1 MWRGSNTFIFKW
13 KIYRWEILLVLSFW
27 STEKS
32 SLFSSLSHSFF
43 TTFSLICFFL
53 SWLKC
58 VGYAWK
64 IILAATF
71 PSVQSTMLC
80 VKSYAYSPNVI
91 SLESALWKKSGE
103 YDWKLSALSATP
115 AFWSLPHGA
124 LLNEAKSC
132 IHTTSRSRH
141 REMASLSLVHVHC
154 TGRSMNR
161 TPANTHSKH
170 YQNTHAGLQILT
182 LSSI

>member
-13 KIYRWEILLVLSFW
+13 KIYRWEILLVFSFC

-43 TTFSLICFFL
+43 TTFSLICFL
-53 SWLKC
+53 LTWLKC

-64 IILAATF
+64 TILAATF

-80 VKSYAYSPNVI
+80 VQLYAYSPNVI

-132 IHTTSRSRH
+132 IHNITQQTERCPRFLSYTCTAQKGPWIEHQQTRTQNIIKTRTQECRH
-141 REMASLSLVHVHC
+141 
-154 TGRSMNR
+154 
-161 TPANTHSKH
+161 
-170 YQNTHAGLQILT
+170 
-182 LSSI
+182 

>member
-13 KIYRWEILLVLSFW
+13 KIYRWEILLVFSFC

-43 TTFSLICFFL
+43 ATFSLICFL
-53 SWLKC
+53 LTWLKC

-80 VKSYAYSPNVI
+80 VKLYAYSPNVI

-132 IHTTSRSRH
+132 IHNITQQTERCPRFLSYTCTAQKGPWIEHQQTRTQNIIKTRTQECRH
-141 REMASLSLVHVHC
+141 
-154 TGRSMNR
+154 
-161 TPANTHSKH
+161 
-170 YQNTHAGLQILT
+170 
-182 LSSI
+182 

>member
-13 KIYRWEILLVLSFW
+13 KIYRWEILLVFSFC

-43 TTFSLICFFL
+43 TTFSLICFL
-53 SWLKC
+53 LTWLKC

-80 VKSYAYSPNVI
+80 VKLYAYSPNVI
-91 SLESALWKKSGE
+91 SLESALWKSQASMTGSCQL
-103 YDWKLSALSATP
+103 Y
-115 AFWSLPHGA
+115 LP
-124 LLNEAKSC
+124 LLPFDLCLMGLYWMKRSHAYTQH
-132 IHTTSRSRH
+132 HTAD
-141 REMASLSLVHVHC
+141 REMSSLSLIHVHC
-154 TGRSMNR
+154 TERSMNR

-170 YQNTHAGLQILT
+170 YQNTHAGMQTLT
-182 LSSI
+182 LPSI

>member
-13 KIYRWEILLVLSFW
+13 KIYRWEILLVFSFC

-43 TTFSLICFFL
+43 TTFSLICFL
-53 SWLKC
+53 LTWLKC

-80 VKSYAYSPNVI
+80 VKLYAYSPNVI

-141 REMASLSLVHVHC
+141 REMASLSLIHVHC
-154 TGRSMNR
+154 TERPMNR

-170 YQNTHAGLQILT
+170 YQNTHAGMQTLT
-182 LSSI
+182 LPSI